1 MTTETITWSGEEWEV
16 IHSSINLGTLKEYA
30 NVTLRRKP
38 KPLREEFVVYDASG
52 KKWRTLETKSEAM
65 AEIRLRASRETIAEW
80 RIEHMREV
88 RKDGEGL

>member
-38 KPLREEFVVYDASG
+38 KPLRELWVVYRRCGGLKESRYFCD
-52 KKWRTLETKSEAM
+52 TKQR
-65 AEIRLRASRETIAEW
+65 AEEYVESNSYKGEHTIVY
-80 RIEHMREV
+80 MREV
-88 RKDGEGL
+88 WDE

>member
-38 KPLREEFVVYDASG
+38 KPLRERWQVVNCLGEDVPGSSFKTLAEAEDSMR
-52 KKWRTLETKSEAM
+52 WRNKSDCWEPY
-65 AEIRLRASRETIAEW
+65 SVV
-80 RIEHMREV
+80 HMREV
-88 RKDGEGL
+88 RDE